1 MMIDRGNYYDDRK
14 FCPECED
21 YVAYLISME
30 HSYCVTCGGIV
41 RLFSDQDWD
50 TFNES
55 LKQRRPK
62 GGRPRK
68 GKESA

>member
-1 MMIDRGNYYDDRK
+1 MDYGSFYDDRK
-14 FCPECED
+14 YCPSCEA
-21 YVAYLISME
+21 YVPYLISMD
-30 HSYCVTCGGIV
+30 HSYCVACGGVV
-41 RLFSDQDWD
+41 RLFSDRDWSS
-50 TFNES
+50 FNES